1 MNERHG
7 DEKGRKMDSE
17 KKPDGKM
24 MQVDPC
30 STMGVALIGIIVQ
43 NESSAPRLNDILHE
57 YRNYVIGRM
66 GVPYKQKSLSIISL
80 AVDAP
85 ADVISSLAGKIGML
99 DGVSSKTLMPK
110 IDNADGDY

>member
-1 MNERHG
+1 M
-7 DEKGRKMDSE
+7 EKGMKRDGE
-17 KKPDGKM
+17 KKLNDKTE
-24 MQVDPC
+24 QVDPC
-30 STMGVALIGIIVQ
+30 VITGVALIGVIVQ
-43 NESSAPRLNDILHE
+43 NESSVPRLNDVLHE
-57 YRNYVIGRM
+57 YRQYVIGRM

-99 DGVSSKTLMPK
+99 DGVSSKTLRPK